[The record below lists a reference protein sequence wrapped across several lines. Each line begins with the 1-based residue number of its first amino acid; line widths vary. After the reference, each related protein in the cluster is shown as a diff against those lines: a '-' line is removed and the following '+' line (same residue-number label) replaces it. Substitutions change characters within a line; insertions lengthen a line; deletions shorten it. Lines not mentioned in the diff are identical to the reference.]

1 MTTSTPTTHAAGV
14 ATERSSRRR
23 GGLHRPKG
31 LPWVLPALV
40 VSVGVL
46 YYCIGYTGYLST
58 LKWDGASPLQL
69 QVGFENYLRMFRD
82 PIFWR
87 ALGNTAVFYV
97 VTFTVQVALGIV
109 LACLLHSRLY
119 FKTVYKVL
127 IFVPVVLAPATTAP
141 VFRQIY
147 APTGTLNSILEGVGL
162 GGLGQAWFANG
173 TFALFI
179 IISVQIWQSTG
190 VVFILYFAAIGQIS
204 PEVIEAARIDGA
216 GDLRIIS
223 SIIWPSV
230 RGTTIAIAILSAI
243 GSLKTFDIP
252 FLITS
257 GGPTYATEFLGTRIY
272 RISVQYSDVGLGAA
286 FSIVLLLLAIG
297 TAVLIQVGS
306 RTREEKAG
314 V

>member
-1 MTTSTPTTHAAGV
+1 MTTSATTNAAGV

-23 GGLHRPKG
+23 GGLYRPAG
-31 LPWVLPALV
+31 IPWILPALV

-69 QVGFENYLRMFRD
+69 HVGLENYARMFRD

-87 ALGNTAVFYV
+87 ALANTALFYV
-97 VTFTVQVALGIV
+97 VTFAVQVALGIV

-119 FKTVYKVL
+119 LKTLYKVL

-147 APTGTLNSILEGVGL
+147 APTGKLNSILEGVGL
-162 GGLGQAWFANG
+162 GGLAQPWFSNG

-216 GDLRIIS
+216 GDIRIIS

>member
-1 MTTSTPTTHAAGV
+1 MTTTAPTNNPAGV

-23 GGLHRPKG
+23 RGLYRTPG
-31 LPWVLPALV
+31 LPWILPALV

-58 LKWDGASPLQL
+58 LDWDGASPLQRQIGL
-69 QVGFENYLRMFRD
+69 ANYVQMFQD

-87 ALGNTAVFYV
+87 ALGNTAAFYV

-119 FKTVYKVL
+119 AKTLYKVL
-127 IFVPVVLAPATTAP
+127 IFIPVVLAPATTAP

-147 APTGTLNSILEGVGL
+147 APGGTLNQLLDGVGL
-162 GGLGQAWFANG
+162 GAFTQPWFANG
-173 TFALFI
+173 TIALI
-179 IISVQIWQSTG
+179 IIMSVQIWQSTG
-190 VVFILYFAAIGQIS
+190 IVFILYFAAIGQIS
-204 PEVIEAARIDGA
+204 PEMVEAARIDGA
-216 GDLRIIS
+216 GDLRVVT
-223 SIIWPSV
+223 SIVWPSV
-230 RGTTIAIAILSAI
+230 RGTTVAIAILSAI

-252 FLITS
+252 FLITG

-272 RISVQYSDVGLGAA
+272 RISVGFSDVGLGAA
-286 FSIVLLLLAIG
+286 FSIVLLVLAVG

-306 RTREEKAG
+306 RRKEGSA
-314 V
+314 

>member
-1 MTTSTPTTHAAGV
+1 MTTSAPTSNAAGV

-23 GGLHRPKG
+23 GGLYRPPG
-31 LPWVLPALV
+31 LPWILPALV

-58 LKWDGASPLQL
+58 LDWDGASPLQRSIGL
-69 QVGFENYLRMFRD
+69 ENFAKMFRD

-97 VTFTVQVALGIV
+97 VTFSVQVLLGVV

-119 FKTVYKVL
+119 LKTLYKVL
-127 IFVPVVLAPATTAP
+127 IFIPVVLAPATTAP
-141 VFRQIY
+141 VFREIY
-147 APTGTLNSILEGVGL
+147 SPTGTLNSILQGIGL
-162 GGLGQAWFANG
+162 GGIAQPWFADG
-173 TFALFI
+173 TFALI
-179 IISVQIWQSTG
+179 IIMSVQIWQSTG

-204 PEVIEAARIDGA
+204 PEIVEAARIDGA
-216 GDLRIIS
+216 GDLRVIT
-223 SIIWPSV
+223 SIVWPSV

-286 FSIVLLLLAIG
+286 FSIVLLLLAVG

-306 RTREEKAG
+306 RRREERSG

>member
-1 MTTSTPTTHAAGV
+1 MTTSTPTSHAAGV

-97 VTFTVQVALGIV
+97 VTFAVQVALGIV

-147 APTGTLNSILEGVGL
+147 APTGTLNTHPRERR
-162 GGLGQAWFANG
+162 ARRARP
-173 TFALFI
+173 
-179 IISVQIWQSTG
+179 G
-190 VVFILYFAAIGQIS
+190 VVRQRHLRALHHHLGADLAVHGRGVHPVLRGHRADLARGDRGGAHRRRRRPPDHRLDHLALAS
-204 PEVIEAARIDGA
+204 AAR
-216 GDLRIIS
+216 RS
-223 SIIWPSV
+223 RSRSCP
-230 RGTTIAIAILSAI
+230 R
-243 GSLKTFDIP
+243 
-252 FLITS
+252 
-257 GGPTYATEFLGTRIY
+257 
-272 RISVQYSDVGLGAA
+272 SD
-286 FSIVLLLLAIG
+286 
-297 TAVLIQVGS
+297 
-306 RTREEKAG
+306 R
-314 V
+314 

>member
-1 MTTSTPTTHAAGV
+1 MTTSATTNNAAGV

-23 GGLHRPKG
+23 GGLSRPPG

-69 QVGFENYLRMFRD
+69 PVGLANYATMVKD

-87 ALGNTAVFYV
+87 AIGNTAVFYV
-97 VTFTVQVALGIV
+97 VTFSVQVVLGVV
-109 LACLLHSRLY
+109 LASLLHSRLY
-119 FKTVYKVL
+119 LKTLYKVL
-127 IFVPVVLAPATTAP
+127 IFIPVVLAPATTAP
-141 VFRQIY
+141 VFREIY
-147 APTGTLNSILEGVGL
+147 APTGTLNTLLQGVGL
-162 GGLGQAWFANG
+162 GGLSTAWFANG
-173 TFALFI
+173 TFSLI
-179 IISVQIWQSTG
+179 IIMSVQIWQSTG
-190 VVFILYFAAIGQIS
+190 VVFILYFAAIGQIE
-204 PEVIEAARIDGA
+204 PEMVEAARIDGA
-216 GDLRIIS
+216 GDLRILG
-223 SIIWPSV
+223 SIVWPSV

-272 RISVQYSDVGLGAA
+272 RISVQYSNVGLGAA
-286 FSIVLLLLAIG
+286 FSIVLLVLAVG
-297 TAVLIQVGS
+297 TAVLIQAGA
-306 RTREEKAG
+306 RRREARSG

>member
-1 MTTSTPTTHAAGV
+1 MTTSATTNAAGV

-23 GGLHRPKG
+23 GGLSRPTG
-31 LPWVLPALV
+31 IPWILPALV

-69 QVGFENYLRMFRD
+69 QVGLENYARMFRD

-87 ALGNTAVFYV
+87 ALGNTALFYV
-97 VTFTVQVALGIV
+97 VTFAVQVALGVV

-119 FKTVYKVL
+119 LKTLYKVL

-147 APTGTLNSILEGVGL
+147 APTGTLNTVLEGVGL
-162 GGLGQAWFANG
+162 GALAQPWFSNG

-216 GDLRIIS
+216 GDIRIIS